1 MIKILLT
8 GAAGFAGSHLA
19 EELLFQHDAVEIISL
34 DRLTYAGRLDRLAHL
49 DQSRIRTIYHDLS
62 AELPQWMLDEIGSVD
77 YIIHNAACTHVLR
90 SFTESEI
97 FLRSNVIGTFNM
109 LEAARKLRPK
119 KFVYVSTDEVF
130 GPAID
135 RPFTE
140 DDVLA
145 PTNPYAATKAAGEM
159 LVRSHHITF
168 GVPAIITRTMNMYG
182 ERQNPEKF
190 FPMAMQKVLRG
201 EQLNVH
207 TNERGEI
214 GRRQWLHARVQ
225 ANAISFLLR
234 AGNPGE
240 RYHVAGT
247 ELSNL
252 EIAQKIANILDLP
265 LNYRLGPPDTPTHD
279 FSYWI
284 DGSKLRK
291 MGWYP
296 PVDFEESLKQV
307 VLWTRENQKW
317 LE

>member
-1 MIKILLT
+1 MTRILLT

-19 EELLFQHDAVEIISL
+19 EEFLSYDDVEIVSL

-49 DQSRIRTIYHDLS
+49 DQTRIRNICHDLS
-62 AELPQWMLDEIGSVD
+62 AELPQWMLDEIGQID

-97 FLRSNVIGTFNM
+97 FLRANVIGTFNM
-109 LEAARKLRPK
+109 LEAARKLKPQ

-130 GPAID
+130 GPAGD

-140 DDVLA
+140 DDALA

-168 GVPAIITRTMNMYG
+168 GVPAITTRTMNMFG
-182 ERQNPEKF
+182 ERQHPEKF
-190 FPMAMQKVLRG
+190 FPMVMRAVLRG
-201 EQLNVH
+201 EEINIH
-207 TNERGEI
+207 TNEKGEI

-225 ANAISFLLR
+225 ADAISFLLR
-234 AGNPGE
+234 FGVPGE
-240 RYHVAGT
+240 RYNVAGT

-252 EIAQKIANILDLP
+252 GIAQKVADTLDLP
-265 LNYRLGPPDTPTHD
+265 LKYRLGQPDTPVHD

-284 DGSKLRK
+284 DGSKLQR
-291 MGWYP
+291 MGWVP
-296 PVDFEESLKQV
+296 PGNFEDQLKET
-307 VLWTRENQKW
+307 VLWTRGNQKW